1 MDDETAVLAVPA
13 NHAPVET
20 LDQDGPEIQS
30 PTPPNGNG
38 QHLAPHA
45 IPDAAPDA
53 DSAPGEP
60 MRIVLDDESAESI
73 QPEQIVEALLFA
85 SDAPL
90 SAARLA
96 EMVGSGTAG
105 DVKSHIDTLNRRYRY
120 AGMSFQIEKI
130 AGGYRMMTLAAF
142 RPWLK
147 KLIKHRSNM
156 RLTDAALETLAIV
169 AYKQPVIR
177 ADVEAIRG
185 VACGEVLN
193 RIREIG
199 LIRIAGRAEVVG
211 RPILY
216 GTTRKFLDI
225 FGMAGLDELPP
236 MEALVLKRPATAEAP
251 EEAEQP
257 ASEPRTAAEG

>member
-1 MDDETAVLAVPA
+1 MDDETAVLAAPA

-20 LDQDGPEIQS
+20 IEQDGPEIQS
-30 PTPPNGNG
+30 PTPQSGNG
-38 QHLAPHA
+38 QQLGPHG
-45 IPDAAPDA
+45 IPDPQPEA
-53 DSAPGEP
+53 DHAPGEP
-60 MRIVLDDESAESI
+60 IRIVLDDESAESI

-90 SAARLA
+90 GAARLA

-105 DVKSHIDTLNRRYRY
+105 DVKKHVDTLNRRYRY
-120 AGMSFQIEKI
+120 AGMSFRIEKI
-130 AGGYRMMTLAAF
+130 AGGFRMMTLPLY

-156 RLTDAALETLAIV
+156 RLTDAALEALAIV

-193 RIREIG
+193 RLREIG

-225 FGMAGLDELPP
+225 FGLGGLDDLPP
-236 MEALVLKRPATAEAP
+236 MEALVFKRPAAVETTVEPVETAE
-251 EEAEQP
+251 
-257 ASEPRTAAEG
+257 EPRAAAEG

>member
-13 NHAPVET
+13 EGSAPGV
-20 LDQDGPEIQS
+20 LDQDGPDIQ
-30 PTPPNGNG
+30 PP
-38 QHLAPHA
+38 
-45 IPDAAPDA
+45 IPDSADEPRLDDCADRHAAGD
-53 DSAPGEP
+53 DEVPGEAI
-60 MRIVLDDESAESI
+60 RIVSDEKPIDAI
-73 QPEQIVEALLFA
+73 QPQQVVEALLFA

-105 DVKSHIDTLNRRYRY
+105 EVKKHIDTLNARYHD

-130 AGGYRMMTLAAF
+130 AGGYRMMTLPAY

-177 ADVEAIRG
+177 ADIEAIRG

-193 RIREIG
+193 RLREIG

-216 GTTRKFLDI
+216 GTTRKFLDV

-236 MEALVLKRPATAEAP
+236 MEALIVKRPAAAEPP
-251 EEAEQP
+251 EEPEQP
-257 ASEPRTAAEG
+257 PTEPPAAAEG

>member
-13 NHAPVET
+13 EGSALGV
-20 LDQDGPEIQS
+20 LDQDGPDIQS
-30 PTPPNGNG
+30 SIRDNSDESTLDACAEPVATVEPDE
-38 QHLAPHA
+38 APV
-45 IPDAAPDA
+45 
-53 DSAPGEP
+53 EP
-60 MRIVLDDESAESI
+60 MRIVNDGNPIDAIEP
-73 QPEQIVEALLFA
+73 QQVVEALLFA

-105 DVKSHIDTLNRRYRY
+105 EVKKHIETLNTRYHD

-130 AGGYRMMTLAAF
+130 AGGYRMMTLPAF

-147 KLIKHRSNM
+147 KLIKHRGNM

-193 RIREIG
+193 RLREIG
-199 LIRIAGRAEVVG
+199 LIRIAGRADVVG

-216 GTTRKFLDI
+216 GTTRKFLDV

-236 MEALVLKRPATAEAP
+236 MEALVLRPPTVGDVP
-251 EEAEQP
+251 EEPEQP
-257 ASEPRTAAEG
+257 ASEPRVAAEG